1 MMLKIN
7 TNTIIKKSKLLLDPR
22 VIGLIVF
29 GVIVLLVTWSGL
41 KVIQTNFELEKKIA
55 QLKQRESVQALEN
68 ENLKLKN
75 KYLESDHYLELTA
88 RRQFGKAAP
97 GERLYL
103 VPPSVAL
110 ARAPELPKTTDPKTL
125 QNQPKPKSKQRQ
137 NLDEWLNFLLHRDS

>member
-1 MMLKIN
+1 MLKIN
-7 TNTIIKKSKLLLDPR
+7 TRRIIQTSKLLLDAR
-22 VIGLIVF
+22 VLGLLVF

-41 KVIQTNFELEKKIA
+41 KVLQTNFELEKKIS
-55 QLKQRESVQALEN
+55 QLRQREAVQKLEN

-75 KYLESDHYLELTA
+75 KYLESDHYLELSA

-110 ARAPELPKTTDPKTL
+110 ARTVEPPKPAEPAPENQQKT
-125 QNQPKPKSKQRQ
+125 KSKQRQ
-137 NLDEWLNFLLHRDS
+137 NIDDWMNFLLHRNR